1 MNENPHANTPY
12 GAGQRTAV
20 LNAAV
25 NSSLEKLMLTL
36 EARACAADQQRDYAA
51 AQSALG
57 HSGLLAL
64 RVPAQAGGA
73 FISQSEAI
81 NITRR
86 VAQADPGVAQL
97 LQPHYGFTDTIELLP
112 VATQAILYRDVL
124 RGVRIASAASER
136 GGKHSADFATTLL
149 RQGDG
154 YVIQGT
160 KYYATGS
167 VGAGWITVIG
177 RNEQGG
183 QALAWVR
190 ADAQGLTVIDDW
202 NGMGQRGSS
211 SGTVM
216 LDNVVV
222 PADYVVPV
230 WDVGHRA
237 LAWHESGRLIHAA
250 IDLGIAEG
258 ALSWGLRQVASD
270 TRIPFESPYSTLASD
285 PVLQY
290 QIGTLSAQILAAGA
304 LLDNTAQLLD
314 RVQTT
319 HPDDYPLLQ
328 SQLAAIK
335 ALAAEVSL
343 QASSDVFSWSGA
355 RAADRK
361 LRVDRYWRN
370 ARTHTLHDPVRLR
383 YQELGQQLLR
393 EFTSELGAAQ

>member
-1 MNENPHANTPY
+1 MNANPHANTPY

-20 LNAAV
+20 LNAEV
-25 NSSLEKLMLTL
+25 NSSVEKLMFTL
-36 EARACAADQQRDYAA
+36 EARACAADQQRDYAE
-51 AQSALG
+51 AQRALE
-57 HSGLLAL
+57 HSGLLSL
-64 RVPAQAGGA
+64 RVPAQAGGV

-81 NITRR
+81 DITRR

-177 RNEQGG
+177 RNELGG

-190 ADAQGLTVIDDW
+190 ADAQGLKVIDDW

-230 WDVGHRA
+230 WDIGHRA

-258 ALSWGLRQVASD
+258 ALGWGLRQVASD
-270 TRIPFESPYSTLASD
+270 TRIPFESPYATLASD

-314 RVQTT
+314 RVQTM
-319 HPDDYPLLQ
+319 HPDDYLLLQ

-343 QASSDVFSWSGA
+343 QTSSDVFSWSGA

-393 EFTSELGAAQ
+393 VFTAEQGAAQ